1 MRRHARTHGTLLVSA
16 ADDEI
21 GPHFQSGPAM
31 NGGAVPSPAAT
42 GHFQRSAGASGEA
55 SELSH
60 RWHQSAIDVDELEDE
75 DDYEMDTDA
84 GGGSSESDGYPPS
97 KSPSR
102 IPPARASAMKIGA
115 SPLSTLPTIYVSSYG
130 TGSIRRASG
139 AD

>member
-1 MRRHARTHGTLLVSA
+1 MSNMRRHARTHGTLLVSS

-21 GPHFQSGPAM
+21 GPHFQSGPA
-31 NGGAVPSPAAT
+31 NGGAVPSPA

-60 RWHQSAIDVDELEDE
+60 RWHESAIDVDELEDE

-102 IPPARASAMKIGA
+102 MPPARASMKIGG
-115 SPLSTLPTIYVSSYG
+115 SPYPPSHHYVSSYG
-130 TGSIRRASG
+130 IGSIRRASG